1 MFRKKQA
8 RRAMRQRASPC
19 AYPHGDT
26 GEGNDAHDAKRN
38 LFLSMRGYVTK
49 DLSTETGP
57 SARILIAPRGSP
69 PKAPV
74 GASPAFLPA
83 PAFPPTVPILQEG
96 RAAFPPPTPSAAA
109 AGSLPTSRL
118 PSKKR
123 FELHMIRKKQK
134 SFGKAPLFRPCRLTS
149 FGEPHIFAL

>member
-57 SARILIAPRGSP
+57 SARILIAPRRLP
-69 PKAPV
+69 R
-74 GASPAFLPA
+74 LPA
-83 PAFPPTVPILQEG
+83 RTAFPANGAYPAG
-96 RAAFPPPTPSAAA
+96 RPGRLPPPHAKRG
-109 AGSLPTSRL
+109 GSRQPAHIP
-118 PSKKR
+118 PSK
-123 FELHMIRKKQK
+123 QK
-134 SFGKAPLFRPCRLTS
+134 TL
-149 FGEPHIFAL
+149 

>member
-1 MFRKKQA
+1 
-8 RRAMRQRASPC
+8 MRQRASPC

-57 SARILIAPRGSP
+57 SARILIAPRRLP
-69 PKAPV
+69 R
-74 GASPAFLPA
+74 LPA
-83 PAFPPTVPILQEG
+83 RTGFPANGAYPAG
-96 RAAFPPPTPSAAA
+96 RPGRLSPHAKRGGN
-109 AGSLPTSRL
+109 GSLPTSRL

-123 FELHMIRKKQK
+123 FELHMIRKNKNL
-134 SFGKAPLFRPCRLTS
+134 SARLPFFGPA
-149 FGEPHIFAL
+149 A

>member
-1 MFRKKQA
+1 
-8 RRAMRQRASPC
+8 MRQRASPC
-19 AYPHGDT
+19 AYPHSDT

-38 LFLSMRGYVTK
+38 LFLSMRGYVIK
-49 DLSTETGP
+49 YLSTETGP
-57 SARILIAPRGSP
+57 SARILIAPRRLP
-69 PKAPV
+69 R
-74 GASPAFLPA
+74 LPA
-83 PAFPPTVPILQEG
+83 RTGFPANGAYPAG
-96 RAAFPPPTPSAAA
+96 RPGRLFPPTPSAAA